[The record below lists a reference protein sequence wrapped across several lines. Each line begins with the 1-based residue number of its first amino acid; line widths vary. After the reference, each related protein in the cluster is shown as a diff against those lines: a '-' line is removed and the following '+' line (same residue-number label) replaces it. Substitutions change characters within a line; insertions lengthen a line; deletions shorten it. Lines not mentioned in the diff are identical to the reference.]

1 MNDESIEFELLRW
14 TVVMGI
20 GDVQLEMF
28 DSDDAPPRLSQ
39 AFSRADAPPIRLL
52 ISESGRDFGASD
64 SDAVV
69 LKSSAS

>member
-1 MNDESIEFELLRW
+1 M
-14 TVVMGI
+14 VMGI

-28 DSDDAPPRLSQ
+28 DSDDAPPRPSQ

-64 SDAVV
+64 STQKVV
-69 LKSSAS
+69 LLETI